1 MNVWGVKS
9 SLAHSSE
16 RYFLMHY
23 LSPTLNN
30 AISRREVILTSRHFE
45 FDRYMDNKRKIIALL
60 MGLSLGGQSVYAQGY
75 SSGNVS
81 LFCSPD
87 TLRGVQIGAFS
98 SVVRQQMRGASLA
111 GIINSVGD
119 DMRGVQISG
128 VSNVVKGGNGMQLS
142 LFNNVSSSPFRGVQ
156 LSGLSNV
163 SMGMKRGLQIAAANV
178 SSSYMRGLQLG
189 GYNYADTLNGS
200 QIGLFN
206 VCVRHPRGVQI
217 GVINYSQDTIAHKI
231 GLVNVNPKTRIDYMF
246 YGGSATKANLAV
258 RFRNRSTYN
267 ILGIGTHYFGLDE
280 KFSGALFYRIG
291 QYFQLSPKFSLSG
304 DLGFYHV
311 ESFQE
316 HSQDKPERLYSLQAR
331 INADYQLGRYT
342 SAFASVGYGD
352 THYYHGGRYRRRAIV
367 EAGLAVRLQRASSF
381 GNVSARKENEYDME
395 AWKEGTIFAFD
406 DPERQK
412 KHPWKAALEAFA
424 INVGVQCFDQFVMNE
439 EFAKISF
446 HSIKHNIETGFVWD
460 NDQFST
466 NLFAHP
472 YHGGLYF
479 NAARSHG
486 MNFWESVP
494 YSFCGSLMW
503 ETTCEIEPPAI
514 NDLMATTF
522 GGVAIGEVTHRV
534 SNLVFDD
541 RLSGFPR
548 FMREFLGTLICPIK
562 GLNRILSGDAWRVR
576 GKYYKYHD
584 YQRSPISFSLSAG
597 YRYLADNN
605 TLFRGEGNPYVRF
618 NLVYGNPFDGETTK
632 PYDYFTLDATFGLSS
647 NQPLITGL
655 HLLGRLWSVPVE
667 VSKGTEMEFGIFQH
681 FNYYDS
687 QPVKDGTSLVPYR
700 ISEAASFGP
709 GIIYRFPQ
717 VGNLT
722 RFEQRVFLDGILL
735 GGSLTDYYNVIDRDY
750 NMGSGY
756 SVKAISFME
765 FGKVATFQIGADYY
779 RIFTWKGYEGKDLAT
794 TDPLYLNAQGD
805 KGNASLLVLNARFGL
820 ALSNRLNL
828 DFNVSNYWRDTHY
841 SYHDD
846 VTSKTFDM
854 SLGVQYK
861 F

>member
-1 MNVWGVKS
+1 
-9 SLAHSSE
+9 
-16 RYFLMHY
+16 MHY
-23 LSPTLNN
+23 LAPTLNN

-87 TLRGVQIGAFS
+87 TLRGAQIGVFS
-98 SVVRQQMRGASLA
+98 SVVRQQMRGVSLA

-128 VSNVVKGGNGMQLS
+128 VSNVVKGGNGVQLS

-178 SSSYMRGLQLG
+178 SSSYMRGMQLG

-206 VCVRHPRGVQI
+206 VCLNHPRGVQI
-217 GVINYSQDTIAHKI
+217 GVINYSRDTVAHKI

-246 YGGSATKANLAV
+246 YGGSATKANLAI

-367 EAGLAVRLQRASSF
+367 EAGLAVRLQRTSSF

-522 GGVAIGEVTHRV
+522 GGIAIGEVTHRV

-584 YQRSPISFSLSAG
+584 YQRSPVSFSLSAG

-805 KGNASLLVLNARFGL
+805 KGNASLLVLNARFSL

-854 SLGVQYK
+854 SLGLQYK

>member
-1 MNVWGVKS
+1 MNVWGRNLRLHIPLKDI
-9 SLAHSSE
+9 
-16 RYFLMHY
+16 FLMHY
-23 LSPTLNN
+23 LAPTLNN

-45 FDRYMDNKRKIIALL
+45 FDRYMDNKRKIITLL

-75 SSGNVS
+75 SCGNVS

-87 TLRGVQIGAFS
+87 TLRGAQIGVFS
-98 SVVRQQMRGASLA
+98 SVVRQQMRGVSLA

-128 VSNVVKGGNGMQLS
+128 VSNVVKGGNGVQLS

-156 LSGLSNV
+156 LSGLSNI

-178 SSSYMRGLQLG
+178 SSSYMRGMQLG

-206 VCVRHPRGVQI
+206 VCLNHPRGVQI
-217 GVINYSQDTIAHKI
+217 GVINYSRDTVAHKI

-246 YGGSATKANLAV
+246 YGGSATKANLAI

-367 EAGLAVRLQRASSF
+367 EAGLAVRLQRTSSF
-381 GNVSARKENEYDME
+381 GNVSGRKENEYDME

-479 NAARSHG
+479 NAARSYG

-522 GGVAIGEVTHRV
+522 GGIAIGEVTHRV

-584 YQRSPISFSLSAG
+584 YQRSPVSFFASAG

-618 NLVYGNPFDGETTK
+618 NLVYGDPFDGETTK

-805 KGNASLLVLNARFGL
+805 KGNASLLVLNARFSL

-846 VTSKTFDM
+846 VKSKTFDM
-854 SLGVQYK
+854 SLGLQYK

>member
-1 MNVWGVKS
+1 
-9 SLAHSSE
+9 
-16 RYFLMHY
+16 MHY
-23 LSPTLNN
+23 LAPTLNN

-87 TLRGVQIGAFS
+87 TLRGAQIGVFS
-98 SVVRQQMRGASLA
+98 SVVRQQMRGVSLA

-119 DMRGVQISG
+119 DMRGVQVSG
-128 VSNVVKGGNGMQLS
+128 VSNVVKGGNGVQLS

-156 LSGLSNV
+156 LSGLSNI

-178 SSSYMRGLQLG
+178 SSSYMRGMQLG

-200 QIGLFN
+200 QIGLLN
-206 VCVRHPRGVQI
+206 VCLSHPRGVQI
-217 GVINYSQDTIAHKI
+217 GVINYSRDTVAHKI

-246 YGGSATKANLAV
+246 YGGSATKANLAI

-367 EAGLAVRLQRASSF
+367 EAGLAVRLQRTSSF

-522 GGVAIGEVTHRV
+522 GGIAIGEVTHRV

-584 YQRSPISFSLSAG
+584 YQRSPVSFFVSAG

-618 NLVYGNPFDGETTK
+618 NLVYGDPFDGETTK

-854 SLGVQYK
+854 SLGLQYK

>member
-1 MNVWGVKS
+1 
-9 SLAHSSE
+9 
-16 RYFLMHY
+16 
-23 LSPTLNN
+23 
-30 AISRREVILTSRHFE
+30 
-45 FDRYMDNKRKIIALL
+45 MDNKRKIIALL

-75 SSGNVS
+75 SCGNVS

-98 SVVRQQMRGASLA
+98 SVVRQQMRGVSLA

-119 DMRGVQISG
+119 DMRGVQVSG
-128 VSNVVKGGNGMQLS
+128 VSNVVKGGNGIQLS

-156 LSGLSNV
+156 LSGLSNI

-178 SSSYMRGLQLG
+178 SSSYMRGMQLG

-206 VCVRHPRGVQI
+206 VCLNHPRGVQI
-217 GVINYSQDTIAHKI
+217 GVINYSRDTVAHKI

-246 YGGSATKANLAV
+246 YGGSATKANLAI

-367 EAGLAVRLQRASSF
+367 EAGLAVRLQRTSSF
-381 GNVSARKENEYDME
+381 GNVSGRKENEYDME

-522 GGVAIGEVTHRV
+522 GGIAIGEVTHRV

-584 YQRSPISFSLSAG
+584 YQRSPVSFFVSAG

-618 NLVYGNPFDGETTK
+618 NLVYGDPFDGETTK

-846 VTSKTFDM
+846 VKSKTFDM
-854 SLGVQYK
+854 SLGLQYK

>member
-23 LSPTLNN
+23 LFPTLNN

-98 SVVRQQMRGASLA
+98 SVVRQQMRGVSLS

-584 YQRSPISFSLSAG
+584 YQRSPVSFSLSAG

-618 NLVYGNPFDGETTK
+618 NLVYGDPFDGETTK

-854 SLGVQYK
+854 SLGLQYK

>member
-1 MNVWGVKS
+1 
-9 SLAHSSE
+9 
-16 RYFLMHY
+16 MHY
-23 LSPTLNN
+23 FAPILNN

-75 SSGNVS
+75 SCGNVS

-98 SVVRQQMRGASLA
+98 SVVRQQMRGVSLA

-128 VSNVVKGGNGMQLS
+128 VSNVVKGGNGVQLS

-156 LSGLSNV
+156 LSGLSNI

-178 SSSYMRGLQLG
+178 SSSYMRGMQLG

-206 VCVRHPRGVQI
+206 VCLNHPRGVQI
-217 GVINYSQDTIAHKI
+217 GVINYSRDTVAHKI

-367 EAGLAVRLQRASSF
+367 EAGLAVRLQRTSSF
-381 GNVSARKENEYDME
+381 GNVSGRKENEYDME

-522 GGVAIGEVTHRV
+522 GGIAIGEVTHRV

-584 YQRSPISFSLSAG
+584 YQRSPVSFSLSAG

-805 KGNASLLVLNARFGL
+805 KGNASLLVLNARFSL

-854 SLGVQYK
+854 SLGLQYK

>member
-820 ALSNRLNL
+820 AQSNRLNL

-854 SLGVQYK
+854 SLGLQYK

>member
-1 MNVWGVKS
+1 
-9 SLAHSSE
+9 
-16 RYFLMHY
+16 MHY
-23 LSPTLNN
+23 LAPTLNN

-87 TLRGVQIGAFS
+87 TLRGAQIGVFS
-98 SVVRQQMRGASLA
+98 SVVRQQMRGVSLA

-128 VSNVVKGGNGMQLS
+128 VSNVVKGGNGVQLS

-156 LSGLSNV
+156 LSGLSNI

-178 SSSYMRGLQLG
+178 SSSYMRGMQLG

-206 VCVRHPRGVQI
+206 VCLNHPRGVQI
-217 GVINYSQDTIAHKI
+217 GVINYSRDTVAHKI

-367 EAGLAVRLQRASSF
+367 EAGLAVRLQRTSSF

-522 GGVAIGEVTHRV
+522 GGIAIGEVTHRV

-584 YQRSPISFSLSAG
+584 YQRSPVSFSLSAG

-805 KGNASLLVLNARFGL
+805 KGNASLLVLNARFSL

-854 SLGVQYK
+854 SLGLQYK

>member
-1 MNVWGVKS
+1 MNVWGRNLRLHIPLKDI
-9 SLAHSSE
+9 
-16 RYFLMHY
+16 FLMHY
-23 LSPTLNN
+23 LAPTLNN

-45 FDRYMDNKRKIIALL
+45 FDRYMENKRKIIALL

-75 SSGNVS
+75 SCGNVS

-87 TLRGVQIGAFS
+87 TLRGAQIGAFS
-98 SVVRQQMRGASLA
+98 SVVRQQMRGVSLA

-128 VSNVVKGGNGMQLS
+128 VSNVVKGGNGVQLS

-200 QIGLFN
+200 QVGLLN
-206 VCVRHPRGVQI
+206 VCLSHPRGVQI
-217 GVINYSQDTIAHKI
+217 GVINYSRDTVAHKI

-367 EAGLAVRLQRASSF
+367 EAGLAVRLQRNSSF
-381 GNVSARKENEYDME
+381 TDISARKENEYDME

-412 KHPWKAALEAFA
+412 KHPWKSALEAFA

-522 GGVAIGEVTHRV
+522 GGIAIGEVTHRV

-576 GKYYKYHD
+576 GRYYKYHD
-584 YQRSPISFSLSAG
+584 YQRSPVSFSASAG

-618 NLVYGNPFDGETTK
+618 NLVYGDPFDGETTK

-805 KGNASLLVLNARFGL
+805 KGNASLLVLNARFSL

-854 SLGVQYK
+854 SLGLQYK

>member
-1 MNVWGVKS
+1 MNVWGR
-9 SLAHSSE
+9 SLRLHIPLKDI
-16 RYFLMHY
+16 FLMHY
-23 LSPTLNN
+23 LAPILNN

-75 SSGNVS
+75 SCGNVS

-87 TLRGVQIGAFS
+87 TLRGAQIGAFS
-98 SVVRQQMRGASLA
+98 SVVRQQMRGVSLA

-119 DMRGVQISG
+119 DMRGVQVSG
-128 VSNVVKGGNGMQLS
+128 VSNVVKGGNGVQLS

-206 VCVRHPRGVQI
+206 VCLNHPRGVQI
-217 GVINYSQDTIAHKI
+217 GVINYSRDTVAHKI

-367 EAGLAVRLQRASSF
+367 EAGLAVRLQRTSSF
-381 GNVSARKENEYDME
+381 GNVSARKENEFDME

-522 GGVAIGEVTHRV
+522 GGIAIGEVTHRV

-584 YQRSPISFSLSAG
+584 YQRSPVSFFASAG
-597 YRYLADNN
+597 YSYLADNN

-618 NLVYGNPFDGETTK
+618 NLVYGDPFDGETTK

-805 KGNASLLVLNARFGL
+805 KGNASLLVLNARFGR

-846 VTSKTFDM
+846 VKSKTFDM
-854 SLGVQYK
+854 SLGLQYK

>member
-1 MNVWGVKS
+1 
-9 SLAHSSE
+9 
-16 RYFLMHY
+16 MHY

-98 SVVRQQMRGASLA
+98 SVVRQQMRGVSLA

-687 QPVKDGTSLVPYR
+687 QPVKDGISLVPYR

-854 SLGVQYK
+854 SLGLQYK

>member
-98 SVVRQQMRGASLA
+98 SVVRQQMRGVSLS

-128 VSNVVKGGNGMQLS
+128 VSNVVKVGNGVQLS

-178 SSSYMRGLQLG
+178 SSSYMRGMQLG

-200 QIGLFN
+200 QIGLLN
-206 VCVRHPRGVQI
+206 VCLSHPRGVQI
-217 GVINYSQDTIAHKI
+217 GVINYSRDTVAHKI

-246 YGGSATKANLAV
+246 YGGSATKANLAI

-367 EAGLAVRLQRASSF
+367 EAGLAVRLQRTSSF
-381 GNVSARKENEYDME
+381 GNVSGRKENEYDME

-522 GGVAIGEVTHRV
+522 GGIAIGEVTHRV

-584 YQRSPISFSLSAG
+584 YQRSPVSFSLSAG

-618 NLVYGNPFDGETTK
+618 NLVYGDPFDGETTK

-854 SLGVQYK
+854 SLGLQYK

>member
-1 MNVWGVKS
+1 
-9 SLAHSSE
+9 
-16 RYFLMHY
+16 MHY
-23 LSPTLNN
+23 LAPTLNN

-87 TLRGVQIGAFS
+87 TLRGAQIGVFS
-98 SVVRQQMRGASLA
+98 SVVRQQMRGVSLA

-128 VSNVVKGGNGMQLS
+128 VSNVVKGGNGVQLS

-156 LSGLSNV
+156 LSGLSNI

-178 SSSYMRGLQLG
+178 SSSYMRGMQLG

-206 VCVRHPRGVQI
+206 VCLNHPRGVQI
-217 GVINYSQDTIAHKI
+217 GVINYSRDTVAHKI

-246 YGGSATKANLAV
+246 YGGSATKANLAI

-367 EAGLAVRLQRASSF
+367 EAGLAVRLQRTSSF

-522 GGVAIGEVTHRV
+522 GGIAIGEVTHRV

-584 YQRSPISFSLSAG
+584 YQRSPVSFSLSAG

-805 KGNASLLVLNARFGL
+805 KGNASLLVLNARFSL

-854 SLGVQYK
+854 SLGLQYK

>member
-163 SMGMKRGLQIAAANV
+163 SMGMKRGLQIAATNV

-854 SLGVQYK
+854 SLGLQYK

>member
-1 MNVWGVKS
+1 
-9 SLAHSSE
+9 
-16 RYFLMHY
+16 MHY
-23 LSPTLNN
+23 FAPTLNN

-75 SSGNVS
+75 SCGNVS

-98 SVVRQQMRGASLA
+98 SVVRQQMRGVSLA

-128 VSNVVKGGNGMQLS
+128 VSNVVKGGNGVQLS

-156 LSGLSNV
+156 LSGLSNI

-178 SSSYMRGLQLG
+178 SSSYMRGMQLG

-206 VCVRHPRGVQI
+206 VCLNHPRGVQI
-217 GVINYSQDTIAHKI
+217 GVINYSRDTVAHKI

-246 YGGSATKANLAV
+246 YGGSATKANLAI

-342 SAFASVGYGD
+342 SVFASVGYGD

-367 EAGLAVRLQRASSF
+367 EAGLAVRLQRTSSF
-381 GNVSARKENEYDME
+381 GNVSGRKENEYDME

-522 GGVAIGEVTHRV
+522 GGIAIGEVTHRV

-576 GKYYKYHD
+576 GRYYKYHD
-584 YQRSPISFSLSAG
+584 YQRSPVSFFVSAG

-618 NLVYGNPFDGETTK
+618 NLVYGDPFDGETTK

-846 VTSKTFDM
+846 VKSKTFDM
-854 SLGVQYK
+854 SLGLQYK

>member
-1 MNVWGVKS
+1 MNVWGR
-9 SLAHSSE
+9 SLRLHIPLKDI
-16 RYFLMHY
+16 FLMHY
-23 LSPTLNN
+23 LAPILNN

-75 SSGNVS
+75 SCGNVS

-87 TLRGVQIGAFS
+87 TLRGAQIGAFS
-98 SVVRQQMRGASLA
+98 SVVRQQMRGVSLA

-584 YQRSPISFSLSAG
+584 YQRSPVSFSLSAG

-618 NLVYGNPFDGETTK
+618 NLVYGDPFDGETTK

-854 SLGVQYK
+854 SLGLQYK

>member
-1 MNVWGVKS
+1 
-9 SLAHSSE
+9 
-16 RYFLMHY
+16 MHY
-23 LSPTLNN
+23 LAPTLNN

-87 TLRGVQIGAFS
+87 TLRGAQIGVFS
-98 SVVRQQMRGASLA
+98 SVVRQQMRGVSLA

-119 DMRGVQISG
+119 DMRGVQVSG
-128 VSNVVKGGNGMQLS
+128 VSNVVKGGNGVQLS

-206 VCVRHPRGVQI
+206 VCLNHPRGVQI
-217 GVINYSQDTIAHKI
+217 GVINYSRDTVAHKI

-367 EAGLAVRLQRASSF
+367 EAGLAVRLQRNSSF
-381 GNVSARKENEYDME
+381 TDISAKKENEYDME

-522 GGVAIGEVTHRV
+522 GGIAIGEVTHRV

-576 GKYYKYHD
+576 GRYYKYHD
-584 YQRSPISFSLSAG
+584 YQRSPVSFFASAG

-618 NLVYGNPFDGETTK
+618 NLVYGDPFDGETTK

-805 KGNASLLVLNARFGL
+805 KGNASLLVLNARFSL

-846 VTSKTFDM
+846 VKSKTFDM
-854 SLGVQYK
+854 SLGLQYK

>member
-1 MNVWGVKS
+1 MCGEEKS
-9 SLAHSSE
+9 SPAHSSE
-16 RYFLMHY
+16 RYFFLMHY
-23 LSPTLNN
+23 LAPTLNN

-75 SSGNVS
+75 SCGNVS

-87 TLRGVQIGAFS
+87 TLRGAQIGVFS
-98 SVVRQQMRGASLA
+98 SVVRQQMRGVSLA

-119 DMRGVQISG
+119 DMRGVQVSG
-128 VSNVVKGGNGMQLS
+128 VSNVVKGGNGVQLS

-178 SSSYMRGLQLG
+178 SSSYMRGMQLG

-206 VCVRHPRGVQI
+206 VCLNHPRGVQI
-217 GVINYSQDTIAHKI
+217 GVINYSRDTVAHKI

-246 YGGSATKANLAV
+246 YGGSATKANLAI

-367 EAGLAVRLQRASSF
+367 EAGLAVRLQRTSSF
-381 GNVSARKENEYDME
+381 GNVSGRKENEYDME

-514 NDLMATTF
+514 NDLMATTI
-522 GGVAIGEVTHRV
+522 GGVCLGEVTYRI
-534 SNLVFDD
+534 SDLVYDD
-541 RLSGFPR
+541 RLRGFPR
-548 FMREFLGTLICPIK
+548 FWREFLGTLICPIK

-576 GKYYKYHD
+576 GRYYKYHD
-584 YQRSPISFSLSAG
+584 YGRSPVSFSASAG

-618 NLVYGNPFDGETTK
+618 NLVYGDPFDGATTK

-647 NQPLITGL
+647 NQPFITGL

-700 ISEAASFGP
+700 ISEAASVGP

-722 RFEQRVFLDGILL
+722 KLEQRIFVDGILL

-756 SVKAISFME
+756 SVKAISLME
-765 FGKVATFQIGADYY
+765 FGKVASFQIGADYY

-805 KGNASLLVLNARFGL
+805 KGNASLLVVNARFGL
-820 ALSNRLNL
+820 ALSNRLKL

-846 VTSKTFDM
+846 VRSKTFDL
-854 SLGVQYK
+854 SLGLQYQ

>member
-1 MNVWGVKS
+1 
-9 SLAHSSE
+9 
-16 RYFLMHY
+16 MHY
-23 LSPTLNN
+23 LAPTLNN

-75 SSGNVS
+75 SCGNVS

-87 TLRGVQIGAFS
+87 TLRGAQIGAFS
-98 SVVRQQMRGASLA
+98 SVVRQQMRGVSLA

-128 VSNVVKGGNGMQLS
+128 VSNVVKGGNGVQLS

-206 VCVRHPRGVQI
+206 VCLSHPRGVQI
-217 GVINYSQDTIAHKI
+217 GIINYSRDTVAHKI

-246 YGGSATKANLAV
+246 YGGSATKANLAI

-367 EAGLAVRLQRASSF
+367 EAGLAVRLQRNSSF
-381 GNVSARKENEYDME
+381 TDISAKKENEYDME
-395 AWKEGTIFAFD
+395 ARKEGTIFAFD

-584 YQRSPISFSLSAG
+584 YQRCPVSFSASAG

-618 NLVYGNPFDGETTK
+618 NLVYGDPFDGETTK

-756 SVKAISFME
+756 SVKASSFME

-854 SLGVQYK
+854 SLGLQYK

>member
-23 LSPTLNN
+23 LFPTLNN

-87 TLRGVQIGAFS
+87 TLRGVQIGVFS
-98 SVVRQQMRGASLA
+98 SVVRQQMRGVSLA

-854 SLGVQYK
+854 SLGLQYK

>member
-1 MNVWGVKS
+1 
-9 SLAHSSE
+9 
-16 RYFLMHY
+16 MHY
-23 LSPTLNN
+23 SGPILNN

-87 TLRGVQIGAFS
+87 TLRGAQIGAFS
-98 SVVRQQMRGASLA
+98 SVVRQQMRGVSLA
-111 GIINSVGD
+111 GIINSVGN

-128 VSNVVKGGNGMQLS
+128 VSNVVKGGNGIQLS

-206 VCVRHPRGVQI
+206 VCIRHPRGVQI
-217 GVINYSQDTIAHKI
+217 GVINYSQDTVAHKI

-246 YGGSATKANLAV
+246 YGGSATKANLAI

-304 DLGFYHV
+304 DLGFYHI

-352 THYYHGGRYRRRAIV
+352 THYYHGGRYRRRCIV

-522 GGVAIGEVTHRV
+522 GGIAIGEVTHRV

-576 GKYYKYHD
+576 GKYYQYHD
-584 YQRSPISFSLSAG
+584 YQRSPVSFSLSAG

-854 SLGVQYK
+854 SLGLQYK

>member
-1 MNVWGVKS
+1 
-9 SLAHSSE
+9 
-16 RYFLMHY
+16 MHY
-23 LSPTLNN
+23 LAPTLNN

-45 FDRYMDNKRKIIALL
+45 FDRYMENKRKIIALL

-75 SSGNVS
+75 SCGNVS

-87 TLRGVQIGAFS
+87 TLRGAQIGAFS
-98 SVVRQQMRGASLA
+98 SVVRQQMRGVSLA

-128 VSNVVKGGNGMQLS
+128 VSNVVKGGNGVQLS

-156 LSGLSNV
+156 LSGLSNI

-178 SSSYMRGLQLG
+178 SSSYMRGMQLG

-206 VCVRHPRGVQI
+206 VCLNHPRGVQI
-217 GVINYSQDTIAHKI
+217 GVINYSRDTVAHKI

-246 YGGSATKANLAV
+246 YGGSATKANLAI

-367 EAGLAVRLQRASSF
+367 EAGLAVRLQRTSSF

-522 GGVAIGEVTHRV
+522 GGIAIGEVTHRV

-584 YQRSPISFSLSAG
+584 YRRSPVSFFASAG

-618 NLVYGNPFDGETTK
+618 NLVYGDPFDGETTK

-846 VTSKTFDM
+846 VKSKTFDM
-854 SLGVQYK
+854 SLGLQYK

>member
-1 MNVWGVKS
+1 MNVWGRLS
-9 SLAHSSE
+9 PAHSSE
-16 RYFLMHY
+16 RYFFMHY
-23 LSPTLNN
+23 LAPTLNN

-45 FDRYMDNKRKIIALL
+45 FDRFMDNKRKIIALL

-75 SSGNVS
+75 SCGNVS

-87 TLRGVQIGAFS
+87 TLRGAQIGVFS
-98 SVVRQQMRGASLA
+98 SVVRQQMRGVSLA

-128 VSNVVKGGNGMQLS
+128 VSNVVKGGNGVQLS

-206 VCVRHPRGVQI
+206 VCIRHPRGVQI
-217 GVINYSQDTIAHKI
+217 GVINYSRDTVAHKI

-246 YGGSATKANLAV
+246 YGGSATKANLAI

-367 EAGLAVRLQRASSF
+367 EAGLAVRLQRNSSF
-381 GNVSARKENEYDME
+381 TDISAKKENEYDME

-584 YQRSPISFSLSAG
+584 YQRSPVSFSASAG

-618 NLVYGNPFDGETTK
+618 NLVYGDPFDGETTK

-854 SLGVQYK
+854 SLGLQYK

>member
-1 MNVWGVKS
+1 MNVWGR
-9 SLAHSSE
+9 SLRLHIPLKDI
-16 RYFLMHY
+16 FLMHY
-23 LSPTLNN
+23 FAPILNN

-75 SSGNVS
+75 SCGNVS

-87 TLRGVQIGAFS
+87 TLRGAQIGVFS
-98 SVVRQQMRGASLA
+98 SVVRQQMRGVSLA

-119 DMRGVQISG
+119 DMRGVQVSG
-128 VSNVVKGGNGMQLS
+128 VSNVVKGGNGVQLS

-178 SSSYMRGLQLG
+178 SSSYMRGMQLG

-206 VCVRHPRGVQI
+206 VCLNHPRGVQI
-217 GVINYSQDTIAHKI
+217 GVINYSRDTVAHKI

-246 YGGSATKANLAV
+246 YGGSATKANLAI

-367 EAGLAVRLQRASSF
+367 EAGLAVRLQRTSSF

-522 GGVAIGEVTHRV
+522 GGIAIGEVTHRV

-584 YQRSPISFSLSAG
+584 YQRSPVSFSLSAG

-765 FGKVATFQIGADYY
+765 FGKVAIFQIGADYY

-805 KGNASLLVLNARFGL
+805 KGNASLLVLNARFSL

-854 SLGVQYK
+854 SLGLQYK

>member
-23 LSPTLNN
+23 LFPTLNN

-98 SVVRQQMRGASLA
+98 SVVRQQMRGVSLS

-854 SLGVQYK
+854 SLGLQYK

>member
-98 SVVRQQMRGASLA
+98 SVVRQQMRGVSLS

-854 SLGVQYK
+854 SLGLQYK

>member
-1 MNVWGVKS
+1 MNVWGRNLRLHIPLKDI
-9 SLAHSSE
+9 
-16 RYFLMHY
+16 FLMHY
-23 LSPTLNN
+23 LAPTLNN

-75 SSGNVS
+75 SCGNVS

-87 TLRGVQIGAFS
+87 TLRGAQIGVFS
-98 SVVRQQMRGASLA
+98 SVVRQQMRGVSLA

-119 DMRGVQISG
+119 DMRGVQVSG
-128 VSNVVKGGNGMQLS
+128 VSNVVKGGNGVQLS

-178 SSSYMRGLQLG
+178 SSSYMRGMQLG

-206 VCVRHPRGVQI
+206 VCLNHPRGVQI
-217 GVINYSQDTIAHKI
+217 GVINYSRDTVAHKI

-246 YGGSATKANLAV
+246 YGGSATKANLAI

-367 EAGLAVRLQRASSF
+367 EAGLAVRLQRNSSF
-381 GNVSARKENEYDME
+381 TDVSAKKENEYDME

-584 YQRSPISFSLSAG
+584 YQRSPVSFSASAG

-618 NLVYGNPFDGETTK
+618 NLVYGDPFDGETTK

-667 VSKGTEMEFGIFQH
+667 VNKGTEMEFGIFQH

-756 SVKAISFME
+756 SVKASSFME

-854 SLGVQYK
+854 SLGLQYK

>member
-1 MNVWGVKS
+1 MNVWGR
-9 SLAHSSE
+9 SLRLHIPLKDI
-16 RYFLMHY
+16 FLMHY
-23 LSPTLNN
+23 LAPILNN

-75 SSGNVS
+75 SCGNVS

-87 TLRGVQIGAFS
+87 TLRGAQIGAFS
-98 SVVRQQMRGASLA
+98 SVVRQQMRGVSLA

-119 DMRGVQISG
+119 DMRGVQVSG
-128 VSNVVKGGNGMQLS
+128 VSNVVKGGNGVQLS

-178 SSSYMRGLQLG
+178 SSSYMRGMQLG

-206 VCVRHPRGVQI
+206 VCLNHPRGVQI
-217 GVINYSQDTIAHKI
+217 GVINYSRDTVAHKI

-342 SAFASVGYGD
+342 SVFASVGYGD

-367 EAGLAVRLQRASSF
+367 EAGLAVRLQRTSSF
-381 GNVSARKENEYDME
+381 GNVSGRKENEYDME

-522 GGVAIGEVTHRV
+522 GGIAIGEVTHRV

-548 FMREFLGTLICPIK
+548 LMREFLGTLICPIK

-584 YQRSPISFSLSAG
+584 YQRSPVSFSASAG

-618 NLVYGNPFDGETTK
+618 NLVYGDLFDGETTK

-735 GGSLTDYYNVIDRDY
+735 GGSLTDHYNVIDRDY

-846 VTSKTFDM
+846 VKSKTFDM
-854 SLGVQYK
+854 SLGLQYK

>member
-1 MNVWGVKS
+1 
-9 SLAHSSE
+9 
-16 RYFLMHY
+16 MHY
-23 LSPTLNN
+23 SGPILNN

-60 MGLSLGGQSVYAQGY
+60 MGLSLGGQTVYAQGY

-87 TLRGVQIGAFS
+87 TLRGAQIGAFS
-98 SVVRQQMRGASLA
+98 SVVRQQMRGVSLA

-128 VSNVVKGGNGMQLS
+128 VSNVVKGGNGIQLS

-206 VCVRHPRGVQI
+206 VCIRHPRGVQI
-217 GVINYSQDTIAHKI
+217 GVINYSQDTVAHKI

-246 YGGSATKANLAV
+246 YGGSATKANLAI

-291 QYFQLSPKFSLSG
+291 QYFQLSSKFSLSG

-352 THYYHGGRYRRRAIV
+352 THYYHGGRYRRRPIV
-367 EAGLAVRLQRASSF
+367 EAGLAVRLQRASSL
-381 GNVSARKENEYDME
+381 GNVSARKENENEYDME

-412 KHPWKAALEAFA
+412 KHPWKAAMEAFA

-522 GGVAIGEVTHRV
+522 GGIAIGEVTHRV

-584 YQRSPISFSLSAG
+584 YQRSPVSFSLSAG

-667 VSKGTEMEFGIFQH
+667 VSKSTEMEFGIFQH

-854 SLGVQYK
+854 SLGLQYK

>member
-584 YQRSPISFSLSAG
+584 YQRSPISFSLLAG

-854 SLGVQYK
+854 SLGLQYK

>member
-1 MNVWGVKS
+1 
-9 SLAHSSE
+9 
-16 RYFLMHY
+16 MHY
-23 LSPTLNN
+23 LAPTLNN

-75 SSGNVS
+75 SCGNVS

-87 TLRGVQIGAFS
+87 TLRGAQIGVFS
-98 SVVRQQMRGASLA
+98 SVVRQQMRGVSLA

-119 DMRGVQISG
+119 DMRGVQVSG
-128 VSNVVKGGNGMQLS
+128 VSNVVKGGNGVQLS

-156 LSGLSNV
+156 LSGLSNI

-178 SSSYMRGLQLG
+178 SSSYMRGMQLG

-200 QIGLFN
+200 QIGLLN
-206 VCVRHPRGVQI
+206 VCLSHPRGVQI
-217 GVINYSQDTIAHKI
+217 GVINYSRDTVAHKI

-246 YGGSATKANLAV
+246 YGGSATKANLAI

-367 EAGLAVRLQRASSF
+367 EAGLAVRLQRNSSF
-381 GNVSARKENEYDME
+381 TDISARKENEYDME

-522 GGVAIGEVTHRV
+522 GGIAIGEVTHRV

-584 YQRSPISFSLSAG
+584 YQRSPVSFFASAG

-618 NLVYGNPFDGETTK
+618 NLVYGDPFDGETTK

-846 VTSKTFDM
+846 VKSKTFDM
-854 SLGVQYK
+854 SLGLQYK

>member
-1 MNVWGVKS
+1 MRG
-9 SLAHSSE
+9 
-16 RYFLMHY
+16 
-23 LSPTLNN
+23 
-30 AISRREVILTSRHFE
+30 
-45 FDRYMDNKRKIIALL
+45 
-60 MGLSLGGQSVYAQGY
+60 
-75 SSGNVS
+75 VS
-81 LFCSPD
+81 LS
-87 TLRGVQIGAFS
+87 
-98 SVVRQQMRGASLA
+98 

-584 YQRSPISFSLSAG
+584 YQRSPVSFSLSAG

-618 NLVYGNPFDGETTK
+618 NLVYGDPFDGETTK

-854 SLGVQYK
+854 SLGLQYK